1 MPPKPRGRPPKER
14 SMEELEEILMKEG
27 LKEARRVDRERRR
40 IEAAIADEQ
49 ASRAGTTH
57 QETER
62 LAFFKSPSILP
73 ALTSLTDQINQPN
86 AGAAIMDAT
95 FDAAVKDRVRKS
107 KHMSLLQPKRDINAR
122 ISGIQNPE
130 LTGKMPKDRGL
141 FLGGVDRPVR
151 DGRVLPLTTKV
162 GETHSMYEKVKMMS
176 LFPNIYSM

>member
-1 MPPKPRGRPPKER
+1 
-14 SMEELEEILMKEG
+14 
-27 LKEARRVDRERRR
+27 
-40 IEAAIADEQ
+40 
-49 ASRAGTTH
+49 
-57 QETER
+57 
-62 LAFFKSPSILP
+62 
-73 ALTSLTDQINQPN
+73 
-86 AGAAIMDAT
+86 MDAT